1 MANDFDPASAV
12 QAASSGDH
20 EAWESLVDHY
30 GGPVR
35 AVTAKFGLSGDESE
49 PCWPRGQRSTS
60 PRRSRAFAGSKG
72 AGARAMD
79 HEPNPPGRDHHSA
92 AAEVCR

>member
-35 AVTAKFGLSGDESE
+35 AVTAKFGLSGDDADDVYQVTFLRLLEDIGRLDHPE
-49 PCWPRGQRSTS
+49 RV
-60 PRRSRAFAGSKG
+60 GSWL
-72 AGARAMD
+72 
-79 HEPNPPGRDHHSA
+79 EA
-92 AAEVCR
+92 AAREECQRKLAS